1 MSAKR
6 IKDKILYLRLK
17 QKDKDAFVKAYDSYI
32 DDIYRF
38 IYFKVGNREDAEDIT
53 SQVFLKSW
61 DYVQNNN
68 LLEYKTIK
76 QFFYRVARNIII
88 DHYRDKSDKE
98 NISINNED
106 NKIDI
111 VDEKIDL
118 NKEVDLKNDIKNL
131 QEAMRELKNEYREV
145 LLLRYI
151 NELSVKEIAE
161 ILEKNK
167 GNVRVLIYRAIKAL
181 KNIVRQE
188 QGTALF
194 VINIFL

>member
-17 QKDKDAFVKAYDSYI
+17 QKDKDAFIKAYDSYI
-32 DDIYRF
+32 EDIYRF

-61 DYVQNNN
+61 DYIQNNN

-76 QFFYRVARNIII
+76 PFFYRVARNSIV
-88 DHYRDKSDKE
+88 DYYRDKSDKE
-98 NISINNED
+98 NISINNEN
-106 NKIDI
+106 NKIDVI
-111 VDEKIDL
+111 DEKVDL

-131 QEAMRELKNEYREV
+131 QEAMQELKNEYREV

-167 GNVRVLIYRAIKAL
+167 GNVRVLIFRAIKAL
-181 KNIVRQE
+181 KNIVS
-188 QGTALF
+188 ADN
-194 VINIFL
+194 V

>member
-38 IYFKVGNREDAEDIT
+38 IYFKVGNKEDAEDIT

-61 DYVQNNN
+61 DYIQNNN

-76 QFFYRVARNIII
+76 PFFYRVARNIII

-98 NISINNED
+98 NISINNEE
-106 NKIDI
+106 NRIDI
-111 VDEKIDL
+111 IDEKIDL

-161 ILEKNK
+161 ILEKSK

-181 KNIVRQE
+181 KNIVK
-188 QGTALF
+188 
-194 VINIFL
+194 

>member
-38 IYFKVGNREDAEDIT
+38 IYFKVGSKEDAEDIT

-61 DYVQNNN
+61 DYIQNNN

-76 QFFYRVARNIII
+76 PFFYKVARNIII
-88 DHYRDKSDKE
+88 DYYRSKSDKE
-98 NISINNED
+98 NISINNEE
-106 NKIDI
+106 NRIDI
-111 VDEKIDL
+111 IDEKIDL

-131 QEAMRELKNEYREV
+131 QEAMQELKNEYREV

-151 NELSVKEIAE
+151 NELSVKEIAV

-181 KNIVRQE
+181 KNIV
-188 QGTALF
+188 
-194 VINIFL
+194 N

>member
-17 QKDKDAFVKAYDSYI
+17 QKDKEAFIKAYDAYV

-38 IYFKVGNREDAEDIT
+38 IYFKVGSREDAEDIT

-61 DYVQNNN
+61 DYIQNNN
-68 LLEYKTIK
+68 FLEHKTIK
-76 QFFYRVARNIII
+76 PFFYRVARNIII
-88 DHYRDKSDKE
+88 DYYRDKSGKE
-98 NISINNED
+98 NISINNEE
-106 NKIDI
+106 NQIDI
-111 VDEKIDL
+111 IDEKIDL
-118 NKEVDLKNDIKNL
+118 SKEVDLKNDIKNL
-131 QEAMRELKNEYREV
+131 QEAMQELKNEYREV

-151 NELSVKEIAE
+151 NELSVKEIAK

-181 KNIVRQE
+181 KSIVD
-188 QGTALF
+188 
-194 VINIFL
+194 

>member
-17 QKDKDAFVKAYDSYI
+17 QKDKDAFIKAYDSYI

-38 IYFKVGNREDAEDIT
+38 IYFKVGSKEDAEDIT

-61 DYVQNNN
+61 DYIQNNN

-76 QFFYRVARNIII
+76 AFFYRVARNTVI
-88 DHYRDKSDKE
+88 DHYRDKSNQK
-98 NISINNED
+98 NISINNKESL
-106 NKIDI
+106 IDI
-111 VDEKIDL
+111 IDEK
-118 NKEVDLKNDIKNL
+118 VDLSGEMDLKSDIKNI
-131 QEAMRELKNEYREV
+131 QQAMQELKDEYREV

-161 ILEKNK
+161 ILDKSK
-167 GNVRVLIYRAIKAL
+167 GNVRVLIFRAIKAL
-181 KNIVRQE
+181 KNIVS
-188 QGTALF
+188 ADN
-194 VINIFL
+194 V

>member
-61 DYVQNNN
+61 DYIQNNN

-88 DHYRDKSDKE
+88 DHYRDKSNKE

-151 NELSVKEIAE
+151 NELSVKEISE

-181 KNIVRQE
+181 KNIVK
-188 QGTALF
+188 
-194 VINIFL
+194 

>member
-38 IYFKVGNREDAEDIT
+38 IYFKVGSKEDAEDIT

-61 DYVQNNN
+61 DYIQNNN

-76 QFFYRVARNIII
+76 PFFYRVARNIII
-88 DHYRDKSDKE
+88 DYYRSKSDKE
-98 NISINNED
+98 NISINNEE
-106 NKIDI
+106 NRIDI
-111 VDEKIDL
+111 IDEKIDL

-131 QEAMRELKNEYREV
+131 QEAMQELKNEYREV

-151 NELSVKEIAE
+151 NELSVKEIAV

-181 KNIVRQE
+181 KNIV
-188 QGTALF
+188 
-194 VINIFL
+194 N